1 MDSTD
6 RKEIEIKGFTFE
18 TYIPEDE
25 IYTIV
30 ADMAAEIQRDYKEK
44 NPLFI
49 IVLSGAFV
57 FAADLLRNIDID
69 NDISFVKLKT
79 YDGFNSTKKLNM
91 MLASTERLEG
101 RHVIIIEDIVDTGY
115 TLDKFLEVCREEKP
129 SSLEIASLL
138 VKRDALIHPL
148 DIKYS
153 GKNIPND
160 FVIGYG
166 LDYNGKGRNLRHIYK
181 VKDKQEHSQEQ

>member
-181 VKDKQEHSQEQ
+181 VKDKREHS

>member
-25 IYTIV
+25 INTIV